1 MAMPVPTQTTDVVDI
16 DGVSE
21 SGGKY
26 QKNCPLALHLNYSS
40 ISRQLL
46 IVRKGKLA
54 NSVTPVLFR

>member
-26 QKNCPLALHLNYSS
+26 QKTV
-40 ISRQLL
+40 RLL
-46 IVRKGKLA
+46 CI
-54 NSVTPVLFR
+54 